1 MLKRLLLCIAVCAT
15 LAACAGA
22 PQTRPSGTQ
31 IDVQKVATVNQ
42 WAETKG
48 ARVIWVR
55 YPTQDAAQN
64 TQ

>member
-1 MLKRLLLCIAVCAT
+1 MNRLIVCTAMCAL
-15 LAACAGA
+15 LAACAAA
-22 PQTRPSGTQ
+22 PPTRLSGNQ

-55 YPTQDAAQN
+55 YPTQDDAKKVE
-64 TQ
+64 